1 MKTTWWSGEGWRY
14 QCESPGPGSI
24 ICKPI
29 FDQRADGM
37 GKFDPSPIVS
47 RDPSAVK
54 SWKGGRG
61 DVLDPSNVAPVK
73 IKDIV
78 SVDVDVEV
86 YGCQSSDLLAL
97 YFFDAHKAK
106 GNYGYTSHWDAAREA
121 DLLETMGTCFPNGWE
136 VVLMHNWDSHG
147 ASGGTTLKEQNS
159 ATEDLFVM
167 SGTKENPTQK
177 HLSFTQKRGGGSTT
191 WDSYGCD
198 QDKVTTSGQCPKS
211 GDGTPGWSHVSGVM
225 LNALL
230 LLTKS
235 AAM

>member
-1 MKTTWWSGEGWRY
+1 M
-14 QCESPGPGSI
+14 
-24 ICKPI
+24 
-29 FDQRADGM
+29 
-37 GKFDPSPIVS
+37 
-47 RDPSAVK
+47 
-54 SWKGGRG
+54 
-61 DVLDPSNVAPVK
+61 
-73 IKDIV
+73 KDIV

-86 YGCQSSDLLAL
+86 YGCQSLDLLAL

-106 GNYGYTSHWDAAREA
+106 GNYGYTSHWDAAREADLLEAMGTCFPKGDAAREA

-191 WDSYGCD
+191 
-198 QDKVTTSGQCPKS
+198 
-211 GDGTPGWSHVSGVM
+211 
-225 LNALL
+225 
-230 LLTKS
+230 
-235 AAM
+235 